1 MIFQAYLSA
10 CTCKFFVFTLCVI
23 RRGKYMYREPNHRYD
38 GDRRSYDRRSHDDGR
53 RYEERRSQDRRSYDD
68 RRYND
73 RNIYSGRRK
82 KRNKNRFTLIL
93 FCIAL
98 ILGITAIIV
107 VSLSRGNNKS
117 VKKSGEPPI
126 TTIMLTTG
134 QETQAT
140 TADANGNTQGT
151 TVQPTSQSSTEAK
164 KADTQVTDGSE
175 STDPSSWNLK
185 LVNLNSPK
193 LAENYVPP
201 LENINGYYLRKEV
214 VKPAKKLM
222 SGAESDG
229 IHLFIVSGYRSYQTQ
244 TDLFNNR
251 VALYEG
257 QGMSHDEA
265 YKKAAMV
272 NAVPGTSE
280 HQLGLAID
288 FNSLDQDFGETK
300 EGKWLY
306 NNAWK
311 YGFVFR
317 YPKESVGVTGIMYE
331 PWHYRYVGVNNAKF
345 MHDNNMTLE
354 AYIEYLN
361 KNKQ

>member
-1 MIFQAYLSA
+1 
-10 CTCKFFVFTLCVI
+10 
-23 RRGKYMYREPNHRYD
+23 MYREPGHRYD
-38 GDRRSYDRRSHDDGR
+38 GDRRSYDKRSHDGSR
-53 RYEERRSQDRRSYDD
+53 RYEERRLHDRRSYDD
-68 RRYND
+68 RRYD
-73 RNIYSGRRK
+73 ERNIYSGRRK

-93 FCIAL
+93 FLIAL
-98 ILGITAIIV
+98 VLGIAAIIV
-107 VSLSRGNNKS
+107 VSLSRGNSKS

-126 TTIMLTTG
+126 TTVMPTTG
-134 QETQAT
+134 QEAQTT
-140 TADANGNTQGT
+140 TADINGNTQGT
-151 TVQPTSQSSTEAK
+151 VAQPTSQSATEAK

-175 STDPSSWNLK
+175 SNDPSSWNLK

-201 LENINGYYLRKEV
+201 LESINGYYLRKEA

-222 SGAESDG
+222 SAAESDG
-229 IHLFIVSGYRSYQTQ
+229 IHLFIVSGYRSFQTQ
-244 TDLFNNR
+244 SDLFNNR

-306 NNAWK
+306 NNAWR
-311 YGFVFR
+311 YGFIFR

-361 KNKQ
+361 KNKY